1 MFSRFGLFRIT
12 DFFFFFVLVLYQAEL
27 DATSA
32 TLKQKQEKLQ
42 EVEDQIALLQKQF
55 NSSISE
61 KELLGESQGDERSY
75 SYSY

>member
-1 MFSRFGLFRIT
+1 M
-12 DFFFFFVLVLYQAEL
+12 LVLYQAEL